1 MPKLK
6 THSSSKKRFSF
17 TKKGKVKK
25 MSANR
30 AHCLTHKSSKRK
42 LSLKGATYAD
52 KSNVANVKDLLP
64 YG

>member
-6 THSSSKKRFSF
+6 SHSSSKKRFSF

-30 AHCLTHKSSKRK
+30 AHCLTGKSSKRK
-42 LSLKGATYAD
+42 LSLKGASYAE
-52 KSNVANVKDLLP
+52 KANVSEIKNLLP

>member
-1 MPKLK
+1 MTKLK
-6 THSSSKKRFSF
+6 SHSSSKKRFSF

-52 KSNVANVKDLLP
+52 KTNVASVKDLLP